1 VQAACTHL
9 DQILQV
15 EPRTPNGCEEG
26 LKIGSDWVHLRLC
39 LECGHV
45 GCCDPSPNALRHYPI
60 GRCGRVTERREKMR
74 PVSGDALM
82 HGAGKGRQ

>member
-26 LKIGSDWVHLRLC
+26 LKIGSDRVHLRLC

-45 GCCDPSPNALRHYPI
+45 GCCDPSPNALRHHPI
-60 GRCGRVTERREKMR
+60 GRCRRCEGTPRKDETRLGRR
-74 PVSGDALM
+74 PHAWRG
-82 HGAGKGRQ
+82 